1 MGRSTAEIIR
11 ALEKHRAEAVYGPL
25 GRLDLDEE
33 GDKPSVAEGLGGSRV
48 KKKGDTADKTVIA
61 ASNPTNER
69 LQKIRL
75 MEEEALPEDVALK
88 DYTCKAGDTLSSIAE
103 KTGTTPSQLA
113 AINNL
118 TDKDQIAAGKSIKV
132 RADVKVAD
140 IANLPEILDSLQSLI
155 AVGSGANIG
164 QTIRDVSPFTDA
176 VMRQTRELLMGK
188 PKDRT

>member
-1 MGRSTAEIIR
+1 MGRQTADIIR
-11 ALEKHRAEAVYGPL
+11 SLERHRVEAVYGPL

-33 GDKPSVAEGLGGSRV
+33 GDKPSLTEGLGGSRV

-61 ASNPTNER
+61 KSNPTNER

-75 MEEEALPEDVALK
+75 MEEEALPDDVALK
-88 DYTCKAGDTLSSIAE
+88 DYTCQAGDTLSSIAE
-103 KTGTTPSQLA
+103 KTGTTPNQLA

-140 IANLPEILDSLQSLI
+140 IANLPDILDSLQSLI
-155 AVGSGANIG
+155 AVGSGANVG

-176 VMRQTRELLMGK
+176 VMRQTKELLMGK